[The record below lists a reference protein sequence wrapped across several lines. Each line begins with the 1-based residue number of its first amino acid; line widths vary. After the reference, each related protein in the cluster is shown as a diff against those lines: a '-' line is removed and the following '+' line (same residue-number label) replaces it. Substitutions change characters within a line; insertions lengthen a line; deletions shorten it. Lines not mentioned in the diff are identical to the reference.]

1 MTEEDAAL
9 IACGRIADLLGGQG
23 FNRIDYDYD
32 KPDLITVFVSSESV
46 RSGIRNLLPSDI
58 AVQEPNS
65 ARFVFK
71 IALELGPAADTLI
84 KKVLPGENENAPAPV
99 VPMCGGDPVYVQEIP
114 AWGTAGVFVRALN
127 FEISDHIGN
136 KYVINAVNCFLSN
149 NHVIAGLDTL
159 PPNTPLGVGSKCNVL
174 GNGQGIGSRLC
185 GFVPLSNILMDIDF
199 SVGDRL
205 DAPPKIF
212 RPGELRNIGPI
223 NNVWRNPWEKGETIR
238 KSGARTHVTQ
248 SETRGRGIINA
259 PGAGGKMRQ
268 YRGVYKTGENFSDH
282 GDSGSIV
289 IGDNNDVVGM
299 LAWGIDDGSRVGY
312 FWTFG
317 QQLPFSR
324 YQVGI
329 SASI

>member
-159 PPNTPLGVGSKCNVL
+159 PPTTPLGVGSKCNVL

-199 SVGDRL
+199 
-205 DAPPKIF
+205 
-212 RPGELRNIGPI
+212 
-223 NNVWRNPWEKGETIR
+223 
-238 KSGARTHVTQ
+238 
-248 SETRGRGIINA
+248 
-259 PGAGGKMRQ
+259 
-268 YRGVYKTGENFSDH
+268 
-282 GDSGSIV
+282 
-289 IGDNNDVVGM
+289 
-299 LAWGIDDGSRVGY
+299 
-312 FWTFG
+312 
-317 QQLPFSR
+317 
-324 YQVGI
+324 
-329 SASI
+329 